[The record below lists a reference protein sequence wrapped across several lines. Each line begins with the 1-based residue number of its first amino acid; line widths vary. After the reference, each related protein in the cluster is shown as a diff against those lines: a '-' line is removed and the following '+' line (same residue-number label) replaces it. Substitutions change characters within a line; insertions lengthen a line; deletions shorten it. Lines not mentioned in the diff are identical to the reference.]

1 MRRYLI
7 VAAAAGGLLLLGGA
21 PAYADQDPAG
31 PLGGL
36 LDPAGGVNLENPL
49 GDSPVIKVKP
59 GTNTPALPTLPGAP
73 AAPTEGGLPSA
84 RTGLGG
90 AKPARPAE
98 PAADVVK
105 SLRDDDFAV
114 ADVPVGDLLNGGGLT
129 GLMPDGSA
137 PGGPAPV
144 ASKES
149 GLLGGGVPLLGGLG
163 GLLPEPAR
171 TLPADVPDAS
181 GMPGGGTAVDP
192 ADTGTDKPA
201 GPDPAASSPAAEPQP
216 NGPGDDD
223 KRLHEEP
230 IDDEAGGGRTFSD
243 GRPVAG
249 QDPDYK

>member
-59 GTNTPALPTLPGAP
+59 GTNTPALPELPSTP
-73 AAPTEGGLPSA
+73 APTEGGLPSA

-114 ADVPVGDLLNGGGLT
+114 ADVPVGDLLNGGGLP

-171 TLPADVPDAS
+171 TLPADVPDTS

-216 NGPGDDD
+216 GGPGDDD